1 VSRDE
6 EGKRRKEKKGEK
18 KRRKGKE
25 KGKGERGKKRE
36 RERAAV
42 GGIRGDVDHARR
54 LGDTQRNT
62 WDEEKKEK
70 GL

>member
-1 VSRDE
+1 MSREE
-6 EGKRRKEKKGEK
+6 EGKRRKEKEGEK

-25 KGKGERGKKRE
+25 KGKGD

-42 GGIRGDVDHARR
+42 GGIRGDVDHTRR
-54 LGDTQRNT
+54 LGDTHRNT

>member
-1 VSRDE
+1 MSREE
-6 EGKRRKEKKGEK
+6 EGKRRKEKGEEK

-25 KGKGERGKKRE
+25 KGKGERGKE

-54 LGDTQRNT
+54 SDDTQRNT